1 MFSTI
6 ATSITVSLMVCG
18 AIGTILTAFFKTNK
32 DATKE
37 HKEIE
42 DNFNVKIEKI
52 EQSIENVKNHYVSN
66 ENFKTYADS
75 ITNLLKLSSDRMVR
89 IEDMLD
95 DIRSDLN
102 SMICSL
108 LNRDSKK

>member
-1 MFSTI
+1 MFSVIT
-6 ATSITVSLMVCG
+6 TSITVSLMVCG

-32 DATKE
+32 DANKD
-37 HKEIE
+37 HKELE
-42 DNFNVKIEKI
+42 EKFDAKVEKI
-52 EQSIENVKNHYVSN
+52 EQHIESVKSHYVSN

-75 ITNLLKLSSDRMVR
+75 ITSLLKLSSDRMVR

-108 LNRDSKK
+108 LNRESKK